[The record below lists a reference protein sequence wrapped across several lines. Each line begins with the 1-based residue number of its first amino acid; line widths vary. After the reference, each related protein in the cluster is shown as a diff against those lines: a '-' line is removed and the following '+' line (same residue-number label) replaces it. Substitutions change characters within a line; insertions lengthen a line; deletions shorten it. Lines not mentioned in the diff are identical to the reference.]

1 MKAQSFWPRLR
12 NRLDSH
18 LPNSAYRVIRS
29 SGLFDRAWYL
39 ETYPDVAARNVDP
52 LRHYLRHGVREGR
65 DPNRMFS
72 SSWYLA
78 AHPDVA
84 EAKVNPLLHY
94 ITRGAAEGRSTGP
107 VFDTAWYL
115 QANPDVAAAGVNP
128 LRHFLLHGAR
138 EGRRPNR
145 GDLSDGWLS
154 ASAQI
159 ESPHDRNTLHKTFD
173 EVAARRFVAA
183 VRSGRGVAAL
193 ERDKPLISVVLPTRN
208 RAELL
213 SAAIE
218 SVRQQTYPNWELL
231 VVDDASTDST
241 PALLADLKSDPR
253 IRMLRGTGGGVAAA
267 RSLAM
272 AEAKGT
278 LFAYLDSDN
287 AWRPEF
293 LEVAA
298 AYLLAHDFDAVYAA
312 LAVNDGWRTRYAGA
326 DYDYADLSHRNFIDI
341 NIFLHRRALYD
352 QRGGCDATLR
362 RMSDW
367 DVILRY
373 AKDSRIGYAPF
384 IGCAYDGRLTRTD
397 RITVSESA
405 AWIYVVLAKQH
416 IDWSRLRT
424 ALSTRDP
431 GLASIVIPIHGQPD
445 LTEACL
451 ASLFAVDA
459 GHPFEIVLVDNG
471 SDAATAA
478 LLDRWAARPEVT
490 LVRNWENLNFALGC
504 NIGFAAS
511 RGGQVVF
518 LNNDTQVRPGWLR
531 ALVAPLAEQSI
542 GAVQPKLLYPDGT
555 IQSFGTVIGAHGHL
569 PYELYKG
576 QPGDAPHVSRPRRL
590 NMVTAACV
598 ALRAEDFCAL
608 GGFDPLYIN
617 GQEDNDLCL
626 RLRMQLG
633 KGCLVEPSSI
643 VIHHEGGTPG
653 RGRFAHA
660 NRCLFVQRWKDRLQP
675 DDAQIYAE
683 DGFSVARYTPDVAE
697 WAAEGIAAFRPVIEP
712 AERARRPGQRQLH
725 PSIAIKIACPSEAV
739 REEWGDYHFANSLAQ
754 AFARLGSEARI
765 DYLLSGERA
774 QPDCDIDLVLRGLE
788 RFKPAPSR
796 PAILWVISHPN
807 LVTHDE
813 LRDYAE
819 VFVASDRLASRWS
832 AEIGRPIHPLLQCTD
847 RTLFYPDPV
856 NPPRDGAILFVGN
869 SRNVFRPAVHAAIAA
884 GLDPVIYGTRWES
897 LIDPRHI
904 KGTVI
909 PNAAV
914 ADLYRSAGVVL
925 NDHWPDMVETGI
937 LSNRVFDALA
947 CGAPVVSD
955 RMPDVP
961 DDFADFVDQFGP
973 DRPIQQAIAGALH
986 ESPGRQAARRGFAE
1000 IIRRDHSFDRRAEI
1014 ILASTRAIL
1023 AKRG

>member
-1 MKAQSFWPRLR
+1 MKALSFWPRLR

-18 LPNSAYRVIRS
+18 LPNSAYRAIRS

-39 ETYPDVAARNVDP
+39 DTYPDVAARGVDP

-78 AHPDVA
+78 AYPDVA
-84 EAKVNPLLHY
+84 AARINPLLHY
-94 ITRGAAEGRSTGP
+94 ITQGATEGRSTGP

-115 QANPDVAAAGVNP
+115 QANPDVAAAGINP
-128 LRHFLLHGAR
+128 LRHFLLHGAS
-138 EGRRPNR
+138 EGRRPNK
-145 GDLSDGWLS
+145 GDVSDGWLS

-159 ESPHDRNTLHKTFD
+159 ESPHDRNTLHKIFD
-173 EVAARRFVAA
+173 EAAARRFIAA
-183 VRSGRGVAAL
+183 VRSGSGAATL
-193 ERDKPLISVVLPTRN
+193 AHEKPLISVILPTRD
-208 RAELL
+208 RADLL
-213 SAAIE
+213 PAAIE
-218 SVRQQTYPNWELL
+218 SVRQQTYPRWELL

-241 PALLADLKSDPR
+241 PALLADFKSDPR
-253 IRMLRGTGGGVAAA
+253 IRILRGTGAGVAAA

-272 AEAKGT
+272 AEAKGV

-293 LEVAA
+293 LEIAA
-298 AYLLAHDFDAVYAA
+298 AHLIARDLDAVYAA
-312 LAVNDGWRTRYAGA
+312 LAVDDGWRTRYAGA
-326 DYDYADLSHRNFIDI
+326 DYDYTALSHRNFIDI

-352 QRGGCDATLR
+352 QRGGCDASLR

-367 DVILRY
+367 DLILRY
-373 AKDSRIGYAPF
+373 AKDSRVGYAPF

-397 RITVSESA
+397 RITVSEST
-405 AWIYVVLAKQH
+405 AWIYVVLAKHH
-416 IDWSRLRT
+416 IDWARLQ
-424 ALSTRDP
+424 AGLSARDQD
-431 GLASIVIPIHGQPD
+431 LASIVIPIHGQPE
-445 LTEACL
+445 LTDACL
-451 ASLFAVDA
+451 TSLFAVDA
-459 GHPFEIVLVDNG
+459 GHRFEIVLVDNG

-478 LLDRWAARPEVT
+478 LLDRWATRPGVT

-504 NIGFAAS
+504 NLGFAAT
-511 RGGQVVF
+511 RGAHVVF
-518 LNNDTQVRPGWLR
+518 LNNDTQVRPGWFR
-531 ALVAPLAEQSI
+531 ALIAPLADQTI
-542 GAVQPKLLYPDGT
+542 GAVQPKLLYPDGA
-555 IQSFGTVIGAHGHL
+555 IQSFGTVIGPHGLL

-598 ALRAEDFCAL
+598 ALRATDFCRL
-608 GGFDPLYIN
+608 HGFDPLYIN

-626 RLRMQLG
+626 RLRTQLG
-633 KGCLVEPSSI
+633 KACLVEPASI

-660 NRCLFVQRWKDRLQP
+660 NRRLFVQRWKDELRP

-683 DGFSVARYTPDVAE
+683 DGFAAARYTPDVVE
-697 WAAEGIAAFRPVIEP
+697 WATEGIAAFRPVIERATRP
-712 AERARRPGQRQLH
+712 ARRDLH

-739 REEWGDYHFANSLAQ
+739 REEWGDYHFANSLSQ
-754 AFARLGSEARI
+754 AFARLGCEARI
-765 DYLLSGERA
+765 DYLLSGSRA
-774 QPDCDIDLVLRGLE
+774 QSDCDVDLVLRGLE
-788 RFKPAPSR
+788 RFEPVVRR
-796 PAILWVISHPN
+796 PAILWVISHPQ
-807 LVTHDE
+807 LVATDE
-813 LRDYAE
+813 LREYAD

-832 AEIGRPIHPLLQCTD
+832 AQTDSTIHTLLQCTD

-856 NPPRDGAILFVGN
+856 NPPRNGTILFVGN
-869 SRNVFRPAVHAAIAA
+869 SRNVFRPAVHATIAA

-904 KGTVI
+904 KDTVI

-955 RMPDVP
+955 EMPDLP
-961 DDFADFVDQFGP
+961 EGFGDFVDQFGP
-973 DRPIQQAIAGALH
+973 DRPIQQAIARALH
-986 ESPGRQAARRGFAE
+986 ETPGRQAARRSFAE
-1000 IIRRDHSFDRRAEI
+1000 TIRRDHSFDRRAEI
-1014 ILASTRAIL
+1014 ILASARSVL
-1023 AKRG
+1023 AKRR